1 MKATLDSGLRL
12 VGDADCVRLAG
23 RSRQV
28 KAISHKQSC
37 VLYNCVNLPR
47 HVSAD
52 ERKAFIRRDY
62 NYD

>member
-1 MKATLDSGLRL
+1 MLDSGLNRS
-12 VGDADCVRLAG
+12 GDADCGLLAG

-28 KAISHKQSC
+28 KAISHRLSC
-37 VLYNCVNLPR
+37 LLYNCVNLLR

-62 NYD
+62 NTK